1 VSSDRYALR
10 SNTLMMAH
18 TAGVMSSGVGLYS
31 AQVDVNTRGPL
42 AKSGK
47 FGESSRRGVHA
58 AAP

>member
-1 VSSDRYALR
+1 
-10 SNTLMMAH
+10 MMAH
-18 TAGVMSSGVGLYS
+18 TAGVMSSVVGLYS
-31 AQVDVNTRGPL
+31 AQGPL